1 MTPMHRFAQIQALM
15 CDEPK
20 ASTRY
25 VLPGTAGDPDWFA
38 VTFAG
43 PFGPQCSQE
52 AIIAAAQPWNDQART
67 VLFPCGTEVL
77 IPPHAC
83 LEQVVALYV
92 RARLDRLLVLMNPAG
107 SA

>member
-1 MTPMHRFAQIQALM
+1 MKTRYRFARPKALM
-15 CDEPK
+15 HDELK
-20 ASTRY
+20 APPRY

-43 PFGPQCSQE
+43 PLGPQCPHE
-52 AIIAAAQPWNDQART
+52 AFIAAVQPWNDQART
-67 VLFPCGTEVL
+67 VVFPCGTEVL

-83 LEQVVALYV
+83 LDQVAALYA
-92 RARLDRLLVLMNPAG
+92 RARLDRVLELMNPVG